1 MCLTFFIAV
10 YITKFHNVVISNHET
25 LFVRLV
31 EVLHIL
37 NCPLTRQLSSSLLEI
52 YHISIA
58 EHCYR
63 INCLLLSGDPH
74 IQQYGV
80 CVLNVGNCL

>member
-10 YITKFHNVVISNHET
+10 YTTKFHNVVISNHET
-25 LFVRLV
+25 LCVQLV
-31 EVLHIL
+31 AVLHIL

-52 YHISIA
+52 YHISKHGA
-58 EHCYR
+58 AHFYR
-63 INCLLLSGDPH
+63 TNCLLLSGDPH

-80 CVLNVGNCL
+80 CVF